1 MKTYKLLLAAAILS
15 LSQTACNS
23 GSSTTKENTDE
34 KVNTESTSETAVDNS
49 DNSISTKDASEPEA
63 TAQKTVKTHAVKKDN
78 TTTVK
83 IKISN
88 DDIKRA
94 VSMNKDEFI
103 ANHGKFMVENN
114 DYHQKH
120 IIQYSIMAEYNDTT
134 IISELV
140 HGYKLPSLAQEKI
153 DNAKPGTIML
163 ISNILIEDKGDTIKA
178 PSVSFKFE

>member
-23 GSSTTKENTDE
+23 GNSTTEGNTDD
-34 KVNTESTSETAVDNS
+34 KVNTESTNETVTDNS
-49 DNSISTKDASEPEA
+49 TSTKDASEPEA
-63 TAQKTVKTHAVKKDN
+63 TAQKTVKTHAVKKGN
-78 TTTVK
+78 ANTVK

-134 IISELV
+134 IISELI
-140 HGYKLPSLAQEKI
+140 HGYKLPSLAKEKI